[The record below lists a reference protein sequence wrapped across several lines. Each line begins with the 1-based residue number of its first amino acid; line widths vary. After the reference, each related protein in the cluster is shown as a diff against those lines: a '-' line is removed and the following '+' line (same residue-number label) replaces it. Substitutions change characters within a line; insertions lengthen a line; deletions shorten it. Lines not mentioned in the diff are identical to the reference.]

1 MLSIRA
7 RAFRALVRRG
17 TDSAL
22 HLPLDKRREQMDR
35 LAAMARLPKGTRVV
49 PVAAPGLR
57 GEWVRVPQSRADR
70 VILYLH
76 GGAFCMGSPA
86 SHRNL
91 VAWLCESAR
100 ARALSLDYPLAPEHP
115 FPAALDRTVAAYRFL
130 RDTGAAPDRIAL
142 AGDSAGANLV
152 LAALLTL
159 RDAGDPLPAAA
170 VCISPPTDLTG
181 GSPSLVSRARLD
193 PMVKLESVGPLC
205 LAYAGGASPDDPRLS
220 PLAADLTGLPPL
232 LIHVGSDEIL
242 FDDSLRFARKA
253 REAGVDVRL
262 EVGEELW
269 HVWHAAVPYV
279 PESTRAVQRIGRFLR
294 ERLPDSQVSRATV
307 TGVIPPSGSPSQGCG
322 RAAPTASWEGGA
334 GRGRQG
340 GGES

>member
-1 MLSIRA
+1 MLSVRA

-17 TDSAL
+17 ADSARNL
-22 HLPLDKRREQMDR
+22 SLDQRREQMDR
-35 LAAMARLPKGTRVV
+35 LGAMARLPKGTRVS
-49 PVAAPGLR
+49 PVDAPGLS
-57 GEWVRVPQSRADR
+57 GEWVRVPHSRADR

-91 VAWLCESAR
+91 VAWLCASAG

-115 FPAALDRTVAAYRFL
+115 FPAALDHTIAAYRFL
-130 RDTGAAPDRIAL
+130 RTTGVAPDRIAFG
-142 AGDSAGANLV
+142 GDSAGANLV
-152 LAALLTL
+152 LAALLML
-159 RDAGDPLPAAA
+159 RDAGEPLPAAA
-170 VCISPPTDLTG
+170 ACISPPTDLTG
-181 GSPSLVSRARLD
+181 GSPSLVSRAHLD
-193 PMVKLESVGPLC
+193 PMVRLESVGPLC
-205 LAYAGGASPDDPRLS
+205 RAYAGGTRADDPRLS
-220 PLAADLTGLPPL
+220 PLAADLKGLPPL
-232 LIHVGSDEIL
+232 LIHVGSNEIL

-279 PESTRAVQRIGRFLR
+279 PESTRAVQRIGRFLSD
-294 ERLPDSQVSRATV
+294 L
-307 TGVIPPSGSPSQGCG
+307 IPPGDSPCQGCG
-322 RAAPTASWEGGA
+322 RADPTASREDGA